1 MMISPESY
9 YEKHLKGKSEKQ
21 IMTAIRGLK
30 QKMGRLKNIMEDSN
44 YGSETII
51 MPSES
56 TRLLSTRM
64 YLERAKQALVD
75 VGGTY
80 TLSKAE
86 QEAKLFDSSI
96 PAISKVIFSIGGFLE
111 GYKTRTI
118 IVDEEHIYFDAERSS
133 MLNSSTL
140 HNGLDYPCGKE
151 EFLDGIQALYIG
163 EWRMNYM
170 NHDIL
175 DGTQWELTIEF
186 SDGHKPFKTG
196 GSNAYPYNFD
206 NLQELLGIEP
216 DDEDE
221 KVEK

>member
-9 YEKHLKGKSEKQ
+9 YEEHLKGKSEKQ

-30 QKMGRLKNIMEDSN
+30 QEMGRLKNIMEGSH

-51 MPSES
+51 MPRES
-56 TRLLSTRM
+56 TRLLVTRM
-64 YLERAKQALVD
+64 YLERAKQALAD

-80 TLSKAE
+80 TPSKAE
-86 QEAKLFDSSI
+86 QEAKLLDSSI

-111 GYKTRTI
+111 GYKTHTI
-118 IVDEEHIYFDAERSS
+118 IVDEEHIHFGVERSL
-133 MLNSSTL
+133 MMNSSTL
-140 HNGLDYPCGKE
+140 PSGLDYPCGKE
-151 EFLDGIQALYIG
+151 EFLDGIRALHIG
-163 EWRMNYM
+163 EWRINYM
-170 NHDIL
+170 NHDII

-216 DDEDE
+216 NDEDE
-221 KVEK
+221 KVEI